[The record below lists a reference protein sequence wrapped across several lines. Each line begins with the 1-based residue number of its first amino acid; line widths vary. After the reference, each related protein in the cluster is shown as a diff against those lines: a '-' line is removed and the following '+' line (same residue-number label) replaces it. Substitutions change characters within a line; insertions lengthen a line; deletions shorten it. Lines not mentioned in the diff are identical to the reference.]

1 MNSRLKLLSTAVLCS
16 ALVTQLTACG
26 TIFYPERRGQISGQI
41 DPGVAIL
48 NGIGL
53 LFYII
58 PGLIAFGVDFAT
70 GAIYLPNGNPTRNDD
85 GSDHEKFTY
94 KLGWMDRLVTRAKDL
109 LLNDEAFVLAG
120 DYNICPTDADVYD
133 PVRFADDALCRPESR
148 ARFRTLLNLGLTEA
162 FTAMNPGVHQ
172 YSYWDYTGGAWQKD
186 NGLRIDHLLLSP
198 QAADRLTA
206 CGIDKTPRGKEKPSD
221 HTPVWIELAD

>member
-53 LFYII
+53 LIYII

-70 GAIYLPNGNPTRNDD
+70 GAIYLPNGKYSVAPDT
-85 GSDHEKFTY
+85 
-94 KLGWMDRLVTRAKDL
+94 LQQAV
-109 LLNDEAFVLAG
+109 
-120 DYNICPTDADVYD
+120 DADGEVD
-133 PVRFADDALCRPESR
+133 
-148 ARFRTLLNLGLTEA
+148 
-162 FTAMNPGVHQ
+162 TAMLQQILNQELGQDLPLANATQ
-172 YSYWDYTGGAWQKD
+172 IEADSLSQLALLQRTG
-186 NGLRIDHLLLSP
+186 
-198 QAADRLTA
+198 
-206 CGIDKTPRGKEKPSD
+206 RG
-221 HTPVWIELAD
+221 

>member
-53 LFYII
+53 LIYII

-70 GAIYLPNGNPTRNDD
+70 GAIYLPNGKYSVAPDT
-85 GSDHEKFTY
+85 
-94 KLGWMDRLVTRAKDL
+94 LQQAV
-109 LLNDEAFVLAG
+109 
-120 DYNICPTDADVYD
+120 DADGEVD
-133 PVRFADDALCRPESR
+133 
-148 ARFRTLLNLGLTEA
+148 
-162 FTAMNPGVHQ
+162 TAMLQ
-172 YSYWDYTGGAWQKD
+172 QIQE
-186 NGLRIDHLLLSP
+186 LRT
-198 QAADRLTA
+198 QARAEGERENALHSA
-206 CGIDKTPRGKEKPSD
+206 LRVEQ
-221 HTPVWIELAD
+221 

>member
-53 LFYII
+53 LIYII

-70 GAIYLPNGNPTRNDD
+70 GAIYLPNGKYSVAPDT
-85 GSDHEKFTY
+85 
-94 KLGWMDRLVTRAKDL
+94 LQQAV
-109 LLNDEAFVLAG
+109 
-120 DYNICPTDADVYD
+120 DADGEVD
-133 PVRFADDALCRPESR
+133 
-148 ARFRTLLNLGLTEA
+148 
-162 FTAMNPGVHQ
+162 TAMLQQILKQELGQDLPLANATQIKAAPLSQ
-172 YSYWDYTGGAWQKD
+172 LALLQRTG
-186 NGLRIDHLLLSP
+186 
-198 QAADRLTA
+198 
-206 CGIDKTPRGKEKPSD
+206 RG
-221 HTPVWIELAD
+221 

>member
-53 LFYII
+53 LIYII

-70 GAIYLPNGNPTRNDD
+70 GAIYLPNGKYSVALDT
-85 GSDHEKFTY
+85 
-94 KLGWMDRLVTRAKDL
+94 LQQAV
-109 LLNDEAFVLAG
+109 
-120 DYNICPTDADVYD
+120 DADGEVD
-133 PVRFADDALCRPESR
+133 
-148 ARFRTLLNLGLTEA
+148 
-162 FTAMNPGVHQ
+162 TAMLQQILKQELGQDLPLANATQ
-172 YSYWDYTGGAWQKD
+172 IKADSLSQLALLQRTG
-186 NGLRIDHLLLSP
+186 
-198 QAADRLTA
+198 
-206 CGIDKTPRGKEKPSD
+206 RG
-221 HTPVWIELAD
+221 

>member
-53 LFYII
+53 LIYII

-70 GAIYLPNGNPTRNDD
+70 GAIYLPNGKYSVAPDT
-85 GSDHEKFTY
+85 
-94 KLGWMDRLVTRAKDL
+94 LQQAV
-109 LLNDEAFVLAG
+109 
-120 DYNICPTDADVYD
+120 DADGEVD
-133 PVRFADDALCRPESR
+133 
-148 ARFRTLLNLGLTEA
+148 
-162 FTAMNPGVHQ
+162 TAMLQQILKQELGQDLPLANATKIKADSLSQ
-172 YSYWDYTGGAWQKD
+172 LALLQRTG
-186 NGLRIDHLLLSP
+186 
-198 QAADRLTA
+198 
-206 CGIDKTPRGKEKPSD
+206 RG
-221 HTPVWIELAD
+221 